1 MQNRLKLIAATVI
14 VTVATV
20 AIIAALNLSV
30 MSTYAQNM
38 TGNKTASG
46 GGSNA
51 TAGNSSSSSSS
62 AAPKAATLA
71 PSSAGP
77 KY

>member
-20 AIIAALNLSV
+20 AIIGALNLSI

-51 TAGNSSSSSSS
+51 TAGNSSSSSS
-62 AAPKAATLA
+62 AAPKAATPA

>member
-14 VTVATV
+14 VTLATV
-20 AIIAALNLSV
+20 AIIAALNLSI

-51 TAGNSSSSSSS
+51 TAGNSSPSSSS
-62 AAPKAATLA
+62 ATPA